1 MNRECLKLYAVTDRA
16 WLRGETLADQVEKAI
31 RGGVTMVQLR
41 EKDLDFEQFLAEA
54 LTLREL
60 CGRYHVPFI
69 VNDSVEIAR
78 LCNADGVHVGQE
90 DRSVAEARQMLGQDR
105 IIGATCKT
113 VKQALEAQRQGADYI
128 GSGAVFPST
137 AKPEAVPISRET
149 LEGIC
154 ASVQIPVVAIGGI
167 TLDYLTVL
175 RGTGIAGVAVV
186 SAVFAQ
192 PDITTAAEELNQ
204 AVTQIL

>member
-105 IIGATCKT
+105 MKI
-113 VKQALEAQRQGADYI
+113 
-128 GSGAVFPST
+128 
-137 AKPEAVPISRET
+137 
-149 LEGIC
+149 
-154 ASVQIPVVAIGGI
+154 
-167 TLDYLTVL
+167 
-175 RGTGIAGVAVV
+175 
-186 SAVFAQ
+186 
-192 PDITTAAEELNQ
+192 
-204 AVTQIL
+204 